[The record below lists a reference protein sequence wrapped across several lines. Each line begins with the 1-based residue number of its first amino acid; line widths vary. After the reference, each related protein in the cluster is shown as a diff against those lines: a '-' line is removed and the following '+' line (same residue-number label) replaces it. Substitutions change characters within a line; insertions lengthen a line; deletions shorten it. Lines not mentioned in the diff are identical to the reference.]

1 MKDFCGF
8 YIHIPFCVRKC
19 NYCDF
24 LSSPMDEKSQGVY
37 ISALINE
44 IHLNKEN
51 IEKYDGVRTVYFGG
65 GTPSL
70 LSEENLERLIVEVLK
85 AAGIKFEL
93 VDGVQKYYDIRG
105 IEGIRNKPE
114 YELIDEPGN
123 KRGDEVVDE
132 SRNKPE
138 DELDNKLEIKP
149 EITLEVNP
157 GTADYKKLRRL
168 FKLGVNRLSIG
179 MQSTDDMQLKR
190 LGRIH
195 TYAQFLECYEDA
207 HRAGFDNVSVDIM
220 SALPGQSLEDYEE
233 TLRKVCGLSPAP
245 RHISS
250 YSLIIEPGTPF
261 YSIYGGKEAEE
272 AEGEAEEAESTIE
285 KEEAESAIEK
295 EETESA
301 IEKEETESAI
311 EKEEAESK
319 IAKEKVNKAAIREK
333 SGEYKKY
340 PKLPDEDTEREMYVM
355 TSRILAEY
363 GYQRYEISNY
373 AKEGFESRH
382 NSSYWTRIP
391 YFGFGL
397 GASSFVFDTRF
408 ENTRD
413 FKEYISLLSEEVIDT
428 SIDTSINTSINTLID
443 TSIDTHLDSE
453 KKCDKNEVLREPY
466 EVLKKLHR
474 EVKQVTQ
481 KEKMEE
487 YVYLGLR
494 LTKGISKIK
503 FLESTGVDFDNV
515 YGKVT
520 EKYRKMG
527 MLICE
532 GNIVRFSERGLDIS
546 NYILSDFLL
555 D

>member
-93 VDGVQKYYDIRG
+93 VDGVQKYYDIRE
-105 IEGIRNKPE
+105 IEGIRNKREDEFVDESGNKPE
-114 YELIDEPGN
+114 DELIDEPG
-123 KRGDEVVDE
+123 
-132 SRNKPE
+132 NKPE

-272 AEGEAEEAESTIE
+272 AES
-285 KEEAESAIEK
+285 
-295 EETESA
+295 
-301 IEKEETESAI
+301 
-311 EKEEAESK
+311 
-319 IAKEKVNKAAIREK
+319 
-333 SGEYKKY
+333 
-340 PKLPDEDTEREMYVM
+340 KLPDEDTEREMYVM

-413 FKEYISLLSEEVIDT
+413 FKEYISL
-428 SIDTSINTSINTLID
+428 
-443 TSIDTHLDSE
+443 
-453 KKCDKNEVLREPY
+453 
-466 EVLKKLHR
+466 
-474 EVKQVTQ
+474 
-481 KEKMEE
+481 
-487 YVYLGLR
+487 
-494 LTKGISKIK
+494 
-503 FLESTGVDFDNV
+503 
-515 YGKVT
+515 
-520 EKYRKMG
+520 
-527 MLICE
+527 
-532 GNIVRFSERGLDIS
+532 
-546 NYILSDFLL
+546 
-555 D
+555 

>member
-24 LSSPMDEKSQGVY
+24 LSSPMDEKSQGRY

-105 IEGIRNKPE
+105 IEGIGNKPE
-114 YELIDEPGN
+114 DKPIDEPGN
-123 KRGDEVVDE
+123 KQGDDLVDE
-132 SRNKPE
+132 SGNKTK

-168 FKLGVNRLSIG
+168 FELGVNRLSIG

-195 TYAQFLECYEDA
+195 TYAQFLECYENA

-233 TLRKVCGLSPAP
+233 TLRKVCELSPAP

-272 AEGEAEEAESTIE
+272 AEGEV
-285 KEEAESAIEK
+285 
-295 EETESA
+295 
-301 IEKEETESAI
+301 
-311 EKEEAESK
+311 EEAESK
-319 IAKEKVNKAAIREK
+319 IAKEKVDKEAIREK
-333 SGEYKKY
+333 SGAYKKY

-413 FKEYISLLSEEVIDT
+413 FKEYISLLSEEVIET
-428 SIDTSINTSINTLID
+428 SIDTSIE
-443 TSIDTHLDSE
+443 TSIDTPLDSE
-453 KKCDKNEVLREPY
+453 KKCDKNEVLRDPY

>member
-1 MKDFCGF
+1 
-8 YIHIPFCVRKC
+8 
-19 NYCDF
+19 
-24 LSSPMDEKSQGVY
+24 MDEKSQGVY

-93 VDGVQKYYDIRG
+93 VDGVQKYYDIRE
-105 IEGIRNKPE
+105 IEGIRNKREDEFVDESGNKPE
-114 YELIDEPGN
+114 DELIDEPG
-123 KRGDEVVDE
+123 
-132 SRNKPE
+132 NKPE

-272 AEGEAEEAESTIE
+272 AES
-285 KEEAESAIEK
+285 
-295 EETESA
+295 
-301 IEKEETESAI
+301 
-311 EKEEAESK
+311 
-319 IAKEKVNKAAIREK
+319 
-333 SGEYKKY
+333 
-340 PKLPDEDTEREMYVM
+340 KLPDEDTEREMYVM

-413 FKEYISLLSEEVIDT
+413 FKEYISLLSEGDIDT
-428 SIDTSINTSINTLID
+428 SIDTSKD
-443 TSIDTHLDSE
+443 TSIDIPLESE
-453 KKCDKNEVLREPY
+453 KKCDKNEVLRDPY

-503 FLESTGVDFDNV
+503 FLESTGARFDNV

-532 GNIVRFSERGLDIS
+532 ENTVRFSERGLDIS

>member
-24 LSSPMDEKSQGVY
+24 LSSPMDEKSHGVY

-105 IEGIRNKPE
+105 IEGIGNKPE
-114 YELIDEPGN
+114 DELIDEPGN
-123 KRGDEVVDE
+123 KQGDELVDE
-132 SRNKPE
+132 SGNKPK

-168 FKLGVNRLSIG
+168 FELGVNRLSIG

-233 TLRKVCGLSPAP
+233 TLRKVCELSPAP

-272 AEGEAEEAESTIE
+272 AEGEAEEAES
-285 KEEAESAIEK
+285 
-295 EETESA
+295 
-301 IEKEETESAI
+301 AI
-311 EKEEAESK
+311 EKEEAE
-319 IAKEKVNKAAIREK
+319 
-333 SGEYKKY
+333 
-340 PKLPDEDTEREMYVM
+340 LPDEDTEREMYVM

-428 SIDTSINTSINTLID
+428 SIDTPID
-443 TSIDTHLDSE
+443 TPLDSE

>member
-24 LSSPMDEKSQGVY
+24 LSSPMDEKSQGRY

-105 IEGIRNKPE
+105 IEGT
-114 YELIDEPGN
+114 G
-123 KRGDEVVDE
+123 
-132 SRNKPE
+132 NKPE

-168 FKLGVNRLSIG
+168 FELGVNRLSIG

-195 TYAQFLECYEDA
+195 TYAQFLECYENA

-220 SALPGQSLEDYEE
+220 SALPGLSLEDYEE
-233 TLRKVCGLSPAP
+233 TLRKVCELSPAP

-272 AEGEAEEAESTIE
+272 AEGEAEEAES
-285 KEEAESAIEK
+285 
-295 EETESA
+295 
-301 IEKEETESAI
+301 AI
-311 EKEEAESK
+311 EKEEAETK
-319 IAKEKVNKAAIREK
+319 IAKEKVDKAAIREK

-413 FKEYISLLSEEVIDT
+413 FKEYINLLSEEVIETSIETSIDT
-428 SIDTSINTSINTLID
+428 SIDTS
-443 TSIDTHLDSE
+443 LDSE
-453 KKCDKNEVLREPY
+453 KKCDKNEALREPY

>member
-105 IEGIRNKPE
+105 IEGTRNKPE
-114 YELIDEPGN
+114 DEIIDEPGN
-123 KRGDEVVDE
+123 KQGDELVDE
-132 SRNKPE
+132 SRNKPK

-168 FKLGVNRLSIG
+168 FELGVNRLSIG

-233 TLRKVCGLSPAP
+233 TLRKVCELSPAP

-272 AEGEAEEAESTIE
+272 AEGEV
-285 KEEAESAIEK
+285 EEAESAIEK
-295 EETESA
+295 EE
-301 IEKEETESAI
+301 
-311 EKEEAESK
+311 AE
-319 IAKEKVNKAAIREK
+319 
-333 SGEYKKY
+333 
-340 PKLPDEDTEREMYVM
+340 LPDEDTEREMYVM

-413 FKEYISLLSEEVIDT
+413 FKEYTSLLSEEVIET
-428 SIDTSINTSINTLID
+428 SIDTP
-443 TSIDTHLDSE
+443 LDSE

>member
-24 LSSPMDEKSQGVY
+24 LSSPMDEKSQERY

-85 AAGIKFEL
+85 AAGIKIEL

-105 IEGIRNKPE
+105 IEGTRNKPE

-123 KRGDEVVDE
+123 KRGDELVDE
-132 SRNKPE
+132 SGNKPE

-233 TLRKVCGLSPAP
+233 TLHKVCGLSPAP

-272 AEGEAEEAESTIE
+272 AEGKAEEAESTIE
-285 KEEAESAIEK
+285 KEEAE
-295 EETESA
+295 
-301 IEKEETESAI
+301 
-311 EKEEAESK
+311 
-319 IAKEKVNKAAIREK
+319 
-333 SGEYKKY
+333 
-340 PKLPDEDTEREMYVM
+340 LPDEDTEREMYVM

-413 FKEYISLLSEEVIDT
+413 FKEYISLLSEGVIDT
-428 SIDTSINTSINTLID
+428 SIDTSTD
-443 TSIDTHLDSE
+443 TSIEVSVNTPLDSE

>member
-24 LSSPMDEKSQGVY
+24 LSSPMDEKSHGVY

-105 IEGIRNKPE
+105 IEGIGNKPE
-114 YELIDEPGN
+114 DELIDEPGN
-123 KRGDEVVDE
+123 KQGDELVDE
-132 SRNKPE
+132 SGNKPE

-233 TLRKVCGLSPAP
+233 TLRKVCELSPAP

-261 YSIYGGKEAEE
+261 YSIYGGKEE
-272 AEGEAEEAESTIE
+272 AECEAE
-285 KEEAESAIEK
+285 EEAESAIEK
-295 EETESA
+295 EE
-301 IEKEETESAI
+301 
-311 EKEEAESK
+311 AE
-319 IAKEKVNKAAIREK
+319 
-333 SGEYKKY
+333 
-340 PKLPDEDTEREMYVM
+340 LPDEDTEREMYVM

-413 FKEYISLLSEEVIDT
+413 FKEYISLLSEEVIET
-428 SIDTSINTSINTLID
+428 SIDTSID
-443 TSIDTHLDSE
+443 TPLDSE

>member
-24 LSSPMDEKSQGVY
+24 LSSPMDEKSQERY

-105 IEGIRNKPE
+105 IEGIGNKPE
-114 YELIDEPGN
+114 DELIDEPGN
-123 KRGDEVVDE
+123 KQGDELVDE
-132 SRNKPE
+132 SGNKPK

-168 FKLGVNRLSIG
+168 FELGVNRLSIG

-272 AEGEAEEAESTIE
+272 AEGEAEEAES
-285 KEEAESAIEK
+285 
-295 EETESA
+295 
-301 IEKEETESAI
+301 AI

-319 IAKEKVNKAAIREK
+319 IAKEKVDKAAIREK

-413 FKEYISLLSEEVIDT
+413 FKEYISLLSEGVIDT
-428 SIDTSINTSINTLID
+428 SIDTSID
-443 TSIDTHLDSE
+443 TPLDSE

>member
-105 IEGIRNKPE
+105 IKGIGNKLE
-114 YELIDEPGN
+114 DELIDEPGN
-123 KRGDEVVDE
+123 KQGDELVYE
-132 SRNKPE
+132 SGNKTK

-233 TLRKVCGLSPAP
+233 TLRKVCMLSPAP

-272 AEGEAEEAESTIE
+272 AEGEAEEAES
-285 KEEAESAIEK
+285 
-295 EETESA
+295 
-301 IEKEETESAI
+301 AI
-311 EKEEAESK
+311 EKEEAE
-319 IAKEKVNKAAIREK
+319 
-333 SGEYKKY
+333 
-340 PKLPDEDTEREMYVM
+340 LPDEDTEREMYVM

-413 FKEYISLLSEEVIDT
+413 FKEYTSLLSEEVIET
-428 SIDTSINTSINTLID
+428 SIDTP
-443 TSIDTHLDSE
+443 LDSE